1 MKDKKSSIFNIFIL
15 VLTAIIVVASFY
27 VKYTLADT
35 KFETLVFYS
44 ISNLDNADLSPLY
57 TALKICIPIIILLSI
72 LIIVCFY
79 DLKRIKINS
88 KIDKK
93 IHINKH
99 KWLYTITCLIISIAL
114 LIYSVGI
121 PEYLYYMSQKSD
133 FIKNNYITP
142 SKDKINLNNNK
153 RNLIIITVE
162 SLEYSLF
169 TKEQNGIW
177 DYELISEL
185 HDILEDKDTSTFN
198 NKKGMYM
205 LHGASYTTGSII
217 TNRSGIP
224 VKIGLDRYGYSKN
237 NFMKN
242 NYTLGDYLKEN
253 NYNNEIISGA
263 RTSYGGLDYFY
274 KNHGDYKIID
284 PSTLNDYNYKL
295 KKDDYGKWGFNDKY
309 IFEIAKDRLEKLS
322 NEEKPFNLELLTIDT
337 HFVDGYVG
345 NYSETKYKR
354 QYENAY
360 ATTSKLIK
368 EFIEYVKKQPFY
380 DNTTIVIMG
389 DHLTMQSNFI
399 NYNMFKD
406 RTMYF
411 CIINSVNKNDKKD
424 RIFTSLDTY
433 PTIISSIGGIIEEDR
448 LGLGVNLY
456 SNKKTLAEKYGV
468 KELDNELKKKST
480 YYNKNILGRGE

>member
-1 MKDKKSSIFNIFIL
+1 M
-15 VLTAIIVVASFY
+15 
-27 VKYTLADT
+27 
-35 KFETLVFYS
+35 
-44 ISNLDNADLSPLY
+44 
-57 TALKICIPIIILLSI
+57 
-72 LIIVCFY
+72 
-79 DLKRIKINS
+79 
-88 KIDKK
+88 
-93 IHINKH
+93 
-99 KWLYTITCLIISIAL
+99 
-114 LIYSVGI
+114 
-121 PEYLYYMSQKSD
+121 
-133 FIKNNYITP
+133 
-142 SKDKINLNNNK
+142 
-153 RNLIIITVE
+153 
-162 SLEYSLF
+162 
-169 TKEQNGIW
+169 
-177 DYELISEL
+177 
-185 HDILEDKDTSTFN
+185 
-198 NKKGMYM
+198 
-205 LHGASYTTGSII
+205 
-217 TNRSGIP
+217 
-224 VKIGLDRYGYSKN
+224 
-237 NFMKN
+237 
-242 NYTLGDYLKEN
+242 
-253 NYNNEIISGA
+253 
-263 RTSYGGLDYFY
+263 
-274 KNHGDYKIID
+274 
-284 PSTLNDYNYKL
+284 
-295 KKDDYGKWGFNDKY
+295 
-309 IFEIAKDRLEKLS
+309 
-322 NEEKPFNLELLTIDT
+322 ELLTIDT

-368 EFIEYVKKQPFY
+368 EFIEYVKKQSFY